1 MQVTETSSEGLKREF
16 TITLSAQDID
26 GKVDDRLAELA
37 KTARIP
43 GFRPGKV
50 PAALMKQRYGQAVLG
65 EVLEKALQ
73 DSSQQA
79 LTERNITPA
88 LQPKVEV
95 TKYEQGEDLEYK
107 IEVEVMPEFEPMDF
121 SAIEIERI
129 EVAVPDQEID
139 ETLERLAG
147 QQKKTEP
154 LAEERASQSGDVV
167 VIDFKG
173 SVDGETKPG
182 MEGEDHHLELGSNS
196 FIAGFEDQLVGLNK
210 GDETT
215 VDVTFPQEY
224 VNDELA
230 GREAKFEV
238 KVKDILAAQPIA
250 IDDEMAKA
258 YGSESLEDLKT
269 KVRDSLG
276 QQYHE
281 LTRNRVK
288 RQLLDQ
294 LADGHDFTVPAGMVD
309 LEFEQIW
316 KQVEQDRQQGK
327 EDPDDDGKDEETLKQ
342 EYRDIAERR
351 VRLGLLLSE
360 VGRRNEIDV
369 SQEDLNR
376 ALIQEAQRHPGQERQ
391 VIEFFQNNPQALAN
405 LRAPLFE
412 DKVVDFILDL
422 AKVSVRSLAPEE
434 LKAELE
440 AESGEAE
447 SGDSETGEETQK
459 SKTATKK
466 KAAPKKAAPKKTAAK
481 KTAAKADKPA
491 KKKADSAED

>member
-1 MQVTETSSEGLKREF
+1 MQVNETNSEGLKREF

-26 GKVDDRLAELA
+26 QKVDHRLAELA

-50 PAALMKQRYGQAVLG
+50 PASLMKKRYGQAVLG
-65 EVLEKALQ
+65 EVLEQALQ

-79 LTERNITPA
+79 LAERNITPA

-95 TKYEQGEDLEYK
+95 TKFEQGDDLEYK
-107 IEVEVMPEFEPMDF
+107 MEVEVMPEVEPMDF
-121 SAIEIERI
+121 SAIELEKI
-129 EVAVPDQEID
+129 EVEVPDAEVE

-154 LAEERASQSGDVV
+154 LAEERPSQSGDVV

-182 MEGEDHHLELGSNS
+182 MEAEDHQLELGSNQ
-196 FIAGFEDQLVGLNK
+196 FIAGFEDQLIGLNK

-215 VDVTFPQEY
+215 VTVTFPDEY

-238 KVKDILAAQPIA
+238 KVKDILASVPIA

-258 YGSESLEDLKT
+258 YGAEGLDDLKD
-269 KVRDSLG
+269 KIRDSLG
-276 QQYHE
+276 QQYRQ
-281 LTRNRVK
+281 LTRSRLK
-288 RQLLDQ
+288 RDLLDK
-294 LADGHDFTVPAGMVD
+294 LAENHDFAVPAGMVD
-309 LEFEQIW
+309 LEFDQIW
-316 KQVEQDRQQGK
+316 KQVEQDRAQGNV
-327 EDPDDDGKDEETLKQ
+327 DPDDAGKDEETLKE
-342 EYRDIAERR
+342 EYRKIAERR

-360 VGRRNEIDV
+360 VGRRNEVDV
-369 SQEDLNR
+369 SQDDLNQ

-405 LRAPLFE
+405 LRAPIFE
-412 DKVVDFILDL
+412 DKVVDFILEQANVD
-422 AKVSVRSLAPEE
+422 VRTLSPEE
-434 LKAELE
+434 LQKELGAEEAGREGGAE
-440 AESGEAE
+440 AEEAAA
-447 SGDSETGEETQK
+447 EEK
-459 SKTATKK
+459 PKKKPATKK
-466 KAAPKKAAPKKTAAK
+466 AAK
-481 KTAAKADKPA
+481 TDTDNDA
-491 KKKADSAED
+491 SSEAEDGDEAGA

>member
-26 GKVDDRLAELA
+26 SKVDNRLAELA

-50 PAALMKQRYGQAVLG
+50 PATLMKQRYGQAVLG

-107 IEVEVMPEFEPMDF
+107 IEVEVMPEVEPMDF
-121 SAIEIERI
+121 SGIEIEKI
-129 EVAVPDQEID
+129 EVAVPDQEVE

-154 LAEERASQSGDVV
+154 LTEARASQSGDVV

-196 FIAGFEDQLVGLNK
+196 FIAGFEDQLIGLNT

-215 VDVTFPQEY
+215 VNVTFPDEY

-238 KVKDILAAQPIA
+238 KVKDILAALPIA

-258 YGSESLEDLKT
+258 YGSESLDDLKA

-276 QQYHE
+276 QQYRE
-281 LTRNRVK
+281 LTRSRVK
-288 RQLLDQ
+288 RLLLDK
-294 LADGHDFTVPAGMVD
+294 LAEGHDFAVPAGMVD

-316 KQVEQDRQQGK
+316 KQVEQDREKGN
-327 EDPDDDGKDEETLKQ
+327 EDPDDAGKDEETLKQ
-342 EYRDIAERR
+342 EYRLIAERR

-369 SQEDLNR
+369 SQEDLNA

-422 AKVSVRSLAPEE
+422 AQVTIRSLSPEE
-434 LKAELE
+434 LKSELE
-440 AESGEAE
+440 AEAGEDADAADGEA
-447 SGDSETGEETQK
+447 K
-459 SKTATKK
+459 SKKKAAAPKKTAAK
-466 KAAPKKAAPKKTAAK
+466 KAAPKKAAPKKAATKAK
-481 KTAAKADKPA
+481 KDAPA
-491 KKKADSAED
+491 SD

>member
-26 GKVDDRLAELA
+26 TKVDSRLAELA

-43 GFRPGKV
+43 GFRPGKI
-50 PAALMKQRYGQAVLG
+50 PAKLMKQRYGQAVLG

-107 IEVEVMPEFEPMDF
+107 IEVEVMPEVEPMDF
-121 SAIEIERI
+121 SGIEIEKI
-129 EVAVPDQEID
+129 EVAVPDQEVD

-154 LAEERASQSGDVV
+154 LTEARASQSGDVV

-196 FIAGFEDQLVGLNK
+196 FIAGFEDQLIGLNK

-215 VDVTFPQEY
+215 VDVTFPEEY

-230 GREAKFEV
+230 GRAAKFEV
-238 KVKDILAAQPIA
+238 KVKDILAALPIA

-258 YGSESLEDLKT
+258 YGSESLDDLKA

-276 QQYHE
+276 QQYRE
-281 LTRNRVK
+281 LTRSRVK
-288 RQLLDQ
+288 RLLLDK
-294 LADGHDFTVPAGMVD
+294 LAEGHDFAVPAGMVD

-316 KQVEQDRQQGK
+316 KQVEQDREKGN
-327 EDPDDDGKDEETLKQ
+327 EDPDDAGKDDETLKL
-342 EYRDIAERR
+342 EYRQIAERR

-369 SQEDLNR
+369 SQEDLNG

-422 AKVSVRSLAPEE
+422 AQVTVRSLSPEE
-434 LKAELE
+434 LKSELE
-440 AESGEAE
+440 SEAGE
-447 SGDSETGEETQK
+447 GETGEAK
-459 SKTATKK
+459 PKK
-466 KAAPKKAAPKKTAAK
+466 KAAAKKAAPKKTAPK
-481 KTAAKADKPA
+481 KTAAKA
-491 KKKADSAED
+491 KKDAPAEDSGQDSGAAES